1 MTKRTKYCT
10 IVIVEDIMGLPKVK
24 TSSEFR
30 ENLSETISEVN
41 SGVDHII
48 SHKSGNVILISEA
61 NYAKMLRELEDLKQ
75 ITIGIFEIDSGKGI
89 SHSEAKL
96 KLQSLKKKWS

>member
-1 MTKRTKYCT
+1 
-10 IVIVEDIMGLPKVK
+10 MGFPKIK

-48 SHKSGNVILISEA
+48 SHKSGNVVLISET
-61 NYAKMLRELEDLKQ
+61 NYSKILRELEDLRQ
-75 ITIGIFEIDSGKGI
+75 ISTGIFEIDTGKGL

>member
-1 MTKRTKYCT
+1 ME
-10 IVIVEDIMGLPKVK
+10 VMMGLPKIK
-24 TSSEFR
+24 TSSELR

-41 SGVDHII
+41 GGVDHII
-48 SHKSGNVILISEA
+48 SHKSGNVVLISEA

-75 ITIGIFEIDSGKGI
+75 ISTGIFEIDSGKGI

-96 KLQSLKKKWS
+96 KLQSFKKKWS

>member
-1 MTKRTKYCT
+1 
-10 IVIVEDIMGLPKVK
+10 MGLPKMK
-24 TSSEFR
+24 TSTEFR

-61 NYAKMLRELEDLKQ
+61 NYAKMLKELEDLKQ
-75 ITIGIFEIDSGKGI
+75 ISTGIYEIDSGKGI
-89 SHSEAKL
+89 SHTEAKL
-96 KLQSLKKKWS
+96 KLQSFKKEWS

>member
-1 MTKRTKYCT
+1 MR
-10 IVIVEDIMGLPKVK
+10 LPKIK
-24 TSSEFR
+24 TSSELR

-48 SHKSGNVILISEA
+48 SHKSGNVVLISET
-61 NYAKMLRELEDLKQ
+61 NYARILKELEDLKQ
-75 ITIGIFEIDSGKGI
+75 ISTGIFEIDTGKGM

-96 KLQSLKKKWS
+96 KLRSFKKKWS